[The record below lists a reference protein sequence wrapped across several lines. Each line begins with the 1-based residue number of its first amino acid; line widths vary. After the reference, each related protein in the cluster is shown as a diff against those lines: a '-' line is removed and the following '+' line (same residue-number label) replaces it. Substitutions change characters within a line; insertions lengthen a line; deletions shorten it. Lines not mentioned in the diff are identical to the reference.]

1 MSRMSN
7 ARHAS
12 LVEQLYAACGGVP
25 DIVASKA
32 CRLDKSRLYEFADPR
47 AGAYMPAD
55 VIVDLEGYCGEPIYS
70 RALMEHRPS
79 AIEAAE
85 LLQEVLDS
93 TESVVDLQRFVRV
106 ATSDGHVCAR
116 ERKEI
121 DELLGQAERRLRQAR
136 AANERVRP

>member
-55 VIVDLEGYCGEPIYS
+55 VMVDLESYCGEPIYS
-70 RALMEHRPS
+70 RAILEHRPS
-79 AIEAAE
+79 AVEAAE

-93 TESVVDLQRFVRV
+93 TEAVVDLQRHVRE
-106 ATSDGHVCAR
+106 ASADGHIDAH
-116 ERKEI
+116 ERKAI
-121 DELLGQAERRLRQAR
+121 DGLLAAAETRLRQVR
-136 AANERVRP
+136 AANERGRP